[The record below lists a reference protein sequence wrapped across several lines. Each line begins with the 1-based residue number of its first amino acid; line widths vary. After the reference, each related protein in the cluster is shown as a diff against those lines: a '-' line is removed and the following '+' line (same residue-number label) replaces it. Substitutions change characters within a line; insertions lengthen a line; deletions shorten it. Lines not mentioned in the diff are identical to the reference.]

1 MIVVVPSNAGDLH
14 CLLSSRATR
23 GICISQRPPIP
34 PNENSCK
41 ARLDPDTTFT
51 TARPRLLYNRRVAFF
66 RNLKIT
72 LEMIKWEHS
81 IFALPFALCGAMLAA
96 GGIPAWR
103 QLAWI
108 VVAMVSARSAAMA
121 FNRLADASIDAANPR
136 TATRALPVGQLTPAF
151 VSAFV
156 LVSCAIF
163 VLAAW
168 QLNRLTLLLS
178 PVALAVILLYSYT
191 KRFTRWSHLFL
202 GFALGIAPTA
212 AWIAVRG
219 SLDPRILLLTAAVT
233 FWVGGFD
240 VIYACQDHDYDRS
253 HGLHSLPRYLGVRN
267 ALILARLFH
276 LVMLA
281 LLIALVVSF
290 GLGKLAFAGVA
301 AVAALLLYEHT
312 LVRHDDLSKLNAAF
326 FTMNGVISVVF
337 FLFVA
342 GDVLLR
348 RG

>member
-1 MIVVVPSNAGDLH
+1 V
-14 CLLSSRATR
+14 
-23 GICISQRPPIP
+23 GI
-34 PNENSCK
+34 
-41 ARLDPDTTFT
+41 
-51 TARPRLLYNRRVAFF
+51 F

-81 IFALPFALCGAMLAA
+81 IFALPFALCGALLGA
-96 GGIPAWR
+96 GGVPAWR

-151 VSAFV
+151 VSTFV
-156 LVSCAIF
+156 VVACGMF
-163 VLAAW
+163 VLAAA
-168 QLNRLTLLLS
+168 QLNRLTLMLS
-178 PVALAVILLYSYT
+178 PVALAIILLYSYT

-202 GFALGIAPTA
+202 GFALGIAPAA

-253 HGLHSLPRYLGVRN
+253 HGLHSLPRYFGIRKS
-267 ALILARLFH
+267 LAIARVFH
-276 LVMLA
+276 LVMLG
-281 LLIALVVSF
+281 LLIALIVTF
-290 GLGKLAFAGVA
+290 GLGKLAMAGVA
-301 AVAALLLYEHT
+301 AVAALLLYEHA

-326 FTMNGVISVVF
+326 FSMNGVISVVF

-342 GDVLLR
+342 ADRLLSK
-348 RG
+348 

>member
-1 MIVVVPSNAGDLH
+1 MGLLH
-14 CLLSSRATR
+14 
-23 GICISQRPPIP
+23 
-34 PNENSCK
+34 
-41 ARLDPDTTFT
+41 
-51 TARPRLLYNRRVAFF
+51 
-66 RNLKIT
+66 NLKIT

-96 GGIPAWR
+96 GGLPAWHR
-103 QLAWI
+103 LAWI

-136 TATRALPVGQLTPAF
+136 TATRALPVGLLSPGF
-151 VSAFV
+151 VTFFV
-156 LVSCAIF
+156 LIACAIF
-163 VLAAW
+163 VLAAS
-168 QLNRLTLLLS
+168 QLNRMTLLLS
-178 PVALAVILLYSYT
+178 PVALAVVLLYSYS

-202 GFALGIAPTA
+202 GFALGIAPAA

-240 VIYACQDHDYDRS
+240 VIYACQDYEFDRG
-253 HGLHSLPRYLGVRN
+253 HGLHSVPRYLGIHW
-267 ALILARLFH
+267 ALWVARGFH

-281 LLIALVVSF
+281 LLVALVVVF
-290 GLGKLAFAGVA
+290 GLGKLAVVGVA
-301 AVAALLLYEHT
+301 AVAILLIYEHS

-337 FLFVA
+337 FVFVA
-342 GDVLLR
+342 GDLLLYR
-348 RG
+348 

>member
-1 MIVVVPSNAGDLH
+1 VGFL
-14 CLLSSRATR
+14 
-23 GICISQRPPIP
+23 
-34 PNENSCK
+34 K
-41 ARLDPDTTFT
+41 
-51 TARPRLLYNRRVAFF
+51 
-66 RNLKIT
+66 NLKIT

-96 GGIPAWR
+96 RGVPTGH

-108 VVAMVSARSAAMA
+108 VVAMVSARAAAMA

-136 TATRALPVGQLTPAF
+136 TATRALPAGVLTPAF
-151 VSAFV
+151 VTTFV
-156 LVSCAIF
+156 LISCGVF
-163 VLAAW
+163 VLAAAE
-168 QLNRLTLLLS
+168 LNRLTLWLS
-178 PVALAVILLYSYT
+178 PVALAVVLLYSYS

-202 GFALGIAPTA
+202 GFALGIAPAA

-240 VIYACQDHDYDRS
+240 VIYACQDYEFDRE
-253 HGLHSLPRYLGVRN
+253 HGLHSVPRYLGIHA
-267 ALILARLFH
+267 ALWVARGFH
-276 LVMLA
+276 LVMLG
-281 LLIALVVSF
+281 LLLALVFAF
-290 GLGKLAFAGVA
+290 GLGALAFVGVFM
-301 AVAALLLYEHT
+301 VAALLAYEHS

-337 FLFVA
+337 FFFVA
-342 GDVLLR
+342 VDLLLK